1 MIYDTKKHL
10 KKFLAVLLGAVVIVN
25 TGIVNTQPVFAKN
38 GDIIMN
44 ECGDGWV
51 GEGDACTPEGPK
63 DSEEYKNFKDN
74 IKNTIGYLPA
84 TAIVKASGN
93 IDFSAYNVKNVVKG
107 PDGYY
112 LLEFNTMIGI
122 NDKMKQLSAQAGVE
136 YAGQNYGSVDNT
148 LLEGDNFEE
157 SFKKVVDDLIATK
170 NASEAGKPSDE
181 VLKELE
187 ESEGTK
193 VKFQD
198 FEKFY
203 EKTNG
208 KEYDLD
214 GAYGA
219 QCVDGARYY
228 IGWLGY
234 DNPARGDARDYW
246 INKYTNGILENFLE
260 IEPGEPLQ
268 NGDIL
273 VYGAFPGNSHGH
285 ISMYHNGLSY
295 GQNQGVPDGSG
306 GPFNEILSY
315 TATPNFL
322 GALRP
327 KCYRNGSE
335 KYKVKVNLE
344 KNVEDAKK
352 S

>member
-1 MIYDTKKHL
+1 MVHYFRQKVKKGVNFFVIYDAKKYL
-10 KKFLAVLLGAVVIVN
+10 KKFLAVLLGAVVLVN
-25 TGIVNTQPVFAKN
+25 TGIANTESVFAKD
-38 GDIIMN
+38 GDIITN
-44 ECGDGWV
+44 ECGDGWI

-84 TAIVKASGN
+84 TAIVKASGD

-136 YAGQNYGSVDNT
+136 YAGQNYGSVDNA

-181 VLKELE
+181 ALKELE

-219 QCVDGARYY
+219 QCVD
-228 IGWLGY
+228 
-234 DNPARGDARDYW
+234 
-246 INKYTNGILENFLE
+246 
-260 IEPGEPLQ
+260 
-268 NGDIL
+268 
-273 VYGAFPGNSHGH
+273 
-285 ISMYHNGLSY
+285 
-295 GQNQGVPDGSG
+295 
-306 GPFNEILSY
+306 
-315 TATPNFL
+315 
-322 GALRP
+322 
-327 KCYRNGSE
+327 
-335 KYKVKVNLE
+335 
-344 KNVEDAKK
+344 
-352 S
+352 

>member
-1 MIYDTKKHL
+1 MIYNTKKYL
-10 KKFLAVLLGAVVIVN
+10 KKFLAVLLGAVVLVN
-25 TGIVNTQPVFAKN
+25 TGIVNTEPAFAKDS
-38 GDIIMN
+38 GIIIKD
-44 ECGDGWV
+44 CGDGWIAN
-51 GEGDACTPEGPK
+51 EGDTACSPVDPSK

-84 TAIVKASGN
+84 TAIVKASGD

-136 YAGQNYGSVDNT
+136 YAGQNYGSVDNA

-181 VLKELE
+181 ALKELE

-193 VKFQD
+193 VKFKD

-203 EKTNG
+203 EETNG

-214 GAYGA
+214 GMYGA

-234 DNPARGDARDYW
+234 DNPNRGDA
-246 INKYTNGILENFLE
+246 
-260 IEPGEPLQ
+260 
-268 NGDIL
+268 
-273 VYGAFPGNSHGH
+273 
-285 ISMYHNGLSY
+285 
-295 GQNQGVPDGSG
+295 
-306 GPFNEILSY
+306 
-315 TATPNFL
+315 
-322 GALRP
+322 
-327 KCYRNGSE
+327 
-335 KYKVKVNLE
+335 
-344 KNVEDAKK
+344 
-352 S
+352 

>member
-1 MIYDTKKHL
+1 MIYDTKKKL
-10 KKFLAVLLGAVVIVN
+10 KRFAAVLLSAVVLVN
-25 TGIVNTQPVFAKN
+25 TGIANVEPAYAKD
-38 GDIIMN
+38 GGIIMN

-51 GEGDACTPEGPK
+51 GEGDACTPEDPK
-63 DSEEYKNFKDN
+63 DSEEYKNFKAN

-84 TAIVKASGN
+84 TAIVKASGD

-136 YAGQNYGSVDNT
+136 YAGQNYGTVDNA
-148 LLEGDNFEE
+148 LLESDNFEE
-157 SFKKVVDDLIATK
+157 TFKKYVDDLIEIK
-170 NASEAGKPSDE
+170 NTADASRPSDE
-181 VLKELE
+181 VLKALE
-187 ESEGTK
+187 ESKGEK
-193 VKFQD
+193 VKFQS
-198 FEKFY
+198 FESFY

-208 KEYDLD
+208 KSYDLD

-234 DNPARGDARDYW
+234 DNSPRGNAKDYW
-246 INKYTNGILENFLE
+246 MNRYTNGILENFIE
-260 IEPGEPLQ
+260 IDPSEPLQ

-273 VYGAFPGNSHGH
+273 VYGPFTGNSFGH

-295 GQNQGVPDGSG
+295 GQNQGVEGGSG
-306 GPFNEILSY
+306 GPFNEIVSY
-315 TATPNFL
+315 SGTPNLL